1 MFLFLF
7 FYTVFLQKSDNLDD
21 KLKPKRTRKKTT
33 KQRLAVPD
41 GLKFKLLILV
51 LSLFILSCDE
61 GSSSKPV
68 DFQLPEV
75 SPRQTYQCF
84 PTVDNMARYISC

>member
-41 GLKFKLLILV
+41 GLKFKLLI
-51 LSLFILSCDE
+51 
-61 GSSSKPV
+61 
-68 DFQLPEV
+68 
-75 SPRQTYQCF
+75 
-84 PTVDNMARYISC
+84 